1 MTLLLLIWKENA
13 KKFHQG
19 QYHNL
24 FHNCLRIPNIMNG
37 CFYSTVGDLFWYK
50 NKQLMLLHFP
60 KNCSLSH
67 LYSLIPV
74 ISKLDFVKKS
84 TCVYKILVSKILPL
98 IKTTILDK
106 TLASKRTFS
115 YLQNPLEN
123 LATSEFKF
131 ADTLRMV
138 NFKNFVI

>member
-1 MTLLLLIWKENA
+1 M
-13 KKFHQG
+13 
-19 QYHNL
+19 
-24 FHNCLRIPNIMNG
+24 
-37 CFYSTVGDLFWYK
+37 
-50 NKQLMLLHFP
+50 
-60 KNCSLSH
+60 
-67 LYSLIPV
+67 
-74 ISKLDFVKKS
+74 KKS

-115 YLQNPLEN
+115 YLQNPLGN